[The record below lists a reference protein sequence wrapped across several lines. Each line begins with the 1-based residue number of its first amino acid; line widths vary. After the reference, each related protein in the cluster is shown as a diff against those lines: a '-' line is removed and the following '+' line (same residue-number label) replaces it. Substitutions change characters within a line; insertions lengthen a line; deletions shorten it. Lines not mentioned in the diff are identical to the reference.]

1 MTLRKRTVFA
11 VTLVAP
17 ADLTISTA
25 DTLDSWVRRAVWQM
39 QQMQLM
45 VMMILSSTAQ
55 ESKGMVTEP
64 FVA

>member
-25 DTLDSWVRRAVWQM
+25 DTLDSWVRQGCLADVANAIDGDDD
-39 QQMQLM
+39 LEFN
-45 VMMILSSTAQ
+45 SSRI
-55 ESKGMVTEP
+55 KRNGY
-64 FVA
+64 